1 MPVEWDEVKT
11 QLMRLATELG
21 PKTGVS
27 GTSVSRFIDS
37 AANALDGNG
46 DKLRQTLA
54 QLSGAARIF
63 AEGSGNI
70 VDIIKNLQVFVTALR
85 DSKEQ
90 IVMFQNRLASLTSV
104 VNDNRSDLD
113 AALSDL
119 SVALGEVQRFVA
131 GSRNQTSEQIRSLA
145 SVTQNLVDNRMAL
158 ENVLHIS
165 PNAIANYENI
175 YYPEAGAVTG
185 AFSLANFAN
194 PVYFFCGLIGAVE
207 NTTAPETAKLCAQY
221 LGPAL
226 RLLNFNYLPFPT
238 NLYLRPALDPKYM
251 HLHRSEAGTRRRRT
265 RRRART
271 AANGVGVHRY
281 GRCGAASGSGLGT
294 ATWTARTVWTGR
306 GACDPIA
313 CVVPRRTDTRA
324 AHHHP
329 GFVADDERRWHVA
342 PPNWGAG
349 RTTAAARS
357 TVACG
362 SGGAVMIR
370 AAHAWGYR
378 PPEGQGESRIHLSR
392 VKRLAVVGAC
402 LALALTGCSFQG
414 LNSLPLPGAVGRGS
428 DAVTYHVEVPNVA
441 TLESN
446 SPVMIND
453 VVVGSVG
460 KMTVDAWHANV
471 EISVKPDVV
480 VPANAVATVGQTSLL
495 GSMHLALNPP
505 LGEKP
510 SGRLQPGATIG
521 LNQSSTYP
529 TTEQTLSSLSTVVN
543 AGGLGQIGDIIHNFN
558 TALSG
563 REPQIRELLTRLD
576 NFVGVLDA
584 QRDNIIAS
592 IQQLRR
598 VAGTFAGQRDV
609 LDRALKDIPPALDV
623 LIKERPNLTTRAAEA
638 RDVQRHRHPVGQRRG
653 RRSGDEPQ
661 EPRAGAQGT
670 RRCRTRPRPWADV
683 CHRLPIRSRLRRRGH
698 PR

>member
-1 MPVEWDEVKT
+1 MNRSRLVTVAAVGLVALLVAGAAFLVRQIYFGPNTITAYFPTATSIYPDDEVRVSGVKVGKVDSITPEGTQIKMILKVDHDVPIPADAKAVIVAQNLVAARYVQLTPAYRKGGGPTMRDGAVIASDRTAVPVEWDEVKT

-119 SVALGEVQRFVA
+119 SVALGEIQRFVA

-145 SVTQNLVDNRMAL
+145 SVTQNLVNNKMAL

-226 RLLNFNYLPFPT
+226 RLLNLNYLPFPT

-251 HLHRSEAGTRRRRT
+251 IYTDPKLAPGGAGPGD
-265 RRRART
+265 APEPQP
-271 AANGVGVHRY
+271 
-281 GRCGAASGSGLGT
+281 
-294 ATWTARTVWTGR
+294 TVSAYTGM
-306 GACDPIA
+306 GD
-313 CVVPRRTDTRA
+313 VVPP
-324 AHHHP
+324 P
-329 GFVADDERRWHVA
+329 GPGWG
-342 PPNWGAG
+342 PPPG
-349 RTTAAARS
+349 
-357 TVACG
+357 
-362 SGGAVMIR
+362 
-370 AAHAWGYR
+370 
-378 PPEGQGESRIHLSR
+378 PPGLYGQGEVPAIPSPALFP
-392 VKRLAVVGAC
+392 GAPIPGPPTIIPGSSQTTNVDGM
-402 LALALTGCSFQG
+402 LLPQTGVPAAPPPPPG
-414 LNSLPLPGAVGRGS
+414 PPLP
-428 DAVTYHVEVPNVA
+428 
-441 TLESN
+441 
-446 SPVMIND
+446 
-453 VVVGSVG
+453 
-460 KMTVDAWHANV
+460 
-471 EISVKPDVV
+471 
-480 VPANAVATVGQTSLL
+480 
-495 GSMHLALNPP
+495 
-505 LGEKP
+505 
-510 SGRLQPGATIG
+510 
-521 LNQSSTYP
+521 
-529 TTEQTLSSLSTVVN
+529 
-543 AGGLGQIGDIIHNFN
+543 
-558 TALSG
+558 
-563 REPQIRELLTRLD
+563 
-576 NFVGVLDA
+576 
-584 QRDNIIAS
+584 
-592 IQQLRR
+592 
-598 VAGTFAGQRDV
+598 
-609 LDRALKDIPPALDV
+609 
-623 LIKERPNLTTRAAEA
+623 AEA
-638 RDVQRHRHPVGQRRG
+638 
-653 RRSGDEPQ
+653 
-661 EPRAGAQGT
+661 GA
-670 RRCRTRPRPWADV
+670 P
-683 CHRLPIRSRLRRRGH
+683 S
-698 PR
+698 